1 MLLNMLSTDHFLFSA
16 VAAIVNEHVQSVNNV
31 EHAICSPAAAL
42 CFTLPGMT
50 SGAAP
55 PWIVVWVAPAGGG
68 GAAFSARDAKV
79 YCCRSGWMERGLP
92 RRINMSEGEGEEE
105 GEEEGT
111 YGKEGRG
118 GGGVSTRRLL

>member
-1 MLLNMLSTDHFLFSA
+1 MLQPYLFTGELF
-16 VAAIVNEHVQSVNNV
+16 V
-31 EHAICSPAAAL
+31 
-42 CFTLPGMT
+42 LPGMT
-50 SGAAP
+50 SGAPP

-105 GEEEGT
+105 GEEEGR
-111 YGKEGRG
+111 GRVC
-118 GGGVSTRRLL
+118 VSTRRLL